1 MVFGTFYIKK
11 TCLIILNYLSSQKLL
26 FTVATERE
34 KLARWA
40 FLDQLLSKGV
50 FMSQKEIME
59 AYHGNPNTHIDPAS
73 VSDTISRLYRPSL
86 RKDLD
91 KFKSALEKEGKRD
104 MLECSRAGDDHRKL
118 SYRYKEPGFSVM
130 PYLTGGMTD
139 GEYRTLVGAINK
151 LQGVLNP
158 ATFEEVRFAVQSR
171 METDYEKGPVYVDYE
186 DNRRLKGREYRP
198 LMYRAITE
206 KRNLHIVYRK
216 YDGMESEFDF
226 HPYLLKQYNERWF
239 VFGCRKGRRD
249 PYTSIPL
256 DRIVSAKAEGDY
268 SEDRPGGYLDYF
280 QHRVGVSRKKGESV
294 RHIVIRISDMDAWG
308 RVTTKPLPT
317 QKVIQAYDRSR
328 GYGLISL
335 DVIPNIELYTKILS
349 WGVGIEIL
357 EDESVRSEFLI
368 LLEKIS
374 GRYPELKIIGH
385 V

>member
-1 MVFGTFYIKK
+1 M
-11 TCLIILNYLSSQKLL
+11 
-26 FTVATERE
+26 ATERE

-59 AYHGNPNTHIDPAS
+59 AYHGNPNTHIELVS
-73 VSDTISRLYRPSL
+73 VSDTISRLYLHSL

-91 KFKSALEKEGKRD
+91 KFKSTLEKEGKRD
-104 MLECSRAGDDHRKL
+104 MLECSRADDDHRKL

-198 LMYRAITE
+198 ILYRAITE
-206 KRNLHIVYRK
+206 KRSLHIQYRK
-216 YDGMESEFDF
+216 YNGAELEFDF

-239 VFGCRKGRRD
+239 VFGRKKGSRD

-256 DRIVSAKAEGDY
+256 DRIVSVKVDGKF
-268 SEDRPGGYLDYF
+268 SEDRPEGYLDYF
-280 QHRVGVSRKKGESV
+280 QQRVGVSRKKGESV
-294 RHIVIRISDMDAWG
+294 RHIVIRISDTDAWG
-308 RVTTKPLPT
+308 RVTTKPLTT
-317 QKVIQAYDRSR
+317 QTVVQAYDRR
-328 GYGLISL
+328 HGYGLICL
-335 DVIPNIELYTKILS
+335 DVVPNIELYTKILS
-349 WGVGIEIL
+349 WGVGVEIL
-357 EDESVRSEFLI
+357 EDETVRSEFVTLI
-368 LLEKIS
+368 KTIS
-374 GRYPELKIIGH
+374 GKYPEINH
-385 V
+385 